1 MTEKRQY
8 AMTLS
13 LNVLN
18 HLGIGLY
25 SNIPAVLSEIVAN
38 AWDADATRVDVSI
51 DRNDGVIE
59 VVDNGSGMTVEDINN
74 KFLKV
79 GYQRRKDASE
89 TPTGRPVMGRK
100 GIGKLAAFSIARI
113 VEVHTIK
120 TNPNALQMDRE
131 AIKAQIT
138 HSESSEEYF
147 PDAITP
153 DVGGM
158 TTGTR
163 LVLRDL
169 DKNLTSAAL
178 YLRKRLARRF
188 SIIGPSHK
196 FSVIVDKTEITPED
210 RDFFKKLEF
219 VWHFGNPDV
228 LNTLDG
234 TKRVG
239 ELKSEIETPNGTQQV
254 DGWIGTVDRPRTLDD
269 VNNSIVLLSRG
280 RLVHENMLPDFKE
293 AGVYAQYV
301 VGEINADFLDDD
313 DGDDMVTSGRQSV
326 KEDDPRYEAVNALVY
341 AGLREVKR
349 QWTDLRKKKGKER
362 ALTYPSI
369 KKWYDRRGKDQQTTA
384 ERLFGNIESLPAA
397 NRETKKELYKSTIL
411 AFEKFALQDMLS
423 ALQDVKSEDDFRMLS
438 NVVTGI
444 DDIEAIHYHEV
455 TKGRL
460 AVIRKL
466 IGVLPTALE
475 KILQEL
481 IYNHLWL
488 LHPSLDRVTSGGR
501 IEETVTAEFKKISA
515 KLSKKEKAGRI
526 DIRYTTATG
535 KHVIVE
541 LKKHDKSISAG
552 ELLDQLQKYRKT
564 LQKCLS
570 LRFPDE
576 PTDLEVIAI
585 LGKPPRGDDKENRQ
599 ILANIDAR
607 YVTYDQ
613 LILEAERSY
622 ANYLEKNKSIGEVK
636 AILEG
641 LDADFKAGKT
651 G

>member
-1 MTEKRQY
+1 MTERPQY

-38 AWDADATRVDVSI
+38 AWDADATHVNVNLN
-51 DRNDGVIE
+51 RNDGVIE
-59 VVDNGSGMTVEDINN
+59 VVDNGLGMTVEDINN

-79 GYQRRKDASE
+79 GYQRRKGANM
-89 TPTGRPVMGRK
+89 TPAGRPVMGRK
-100 GIGKLAAFSIARI
+100 GIGKLAAFSIARV

-120 TNPNALQMDRE
+120 KDPHALRMDRD
-131 AIKAQIT
+131 AIKDQIT
-138 HSESSEEYF
+138 HSESEEYF
-147 PDAITP
+147 PEKIAA
-153 DVGGM
+153 DVGTM
-158 TTGTR
+158 RRGTR
-163 LVLRDL
+163 LVLRKL
-169 DKNLTSAAL
+169 DKNLSSTAP
-178 YLRKRLARRF
+178 YLKKRLARRF
-188 SIIGPSHK
+188 SIIGPSYN
-196 FSVIVDKTEITPED
+196 FSVIVDKTKITPED
-210 RDFFKKLEF
+210 RDFFNKLEF
-219 VWHFGNPDV
+219 VWHFGDRDV
-228 LNTLDG
+228 LETLGD
-234 TKRVG
+234 TEIVG
-239 ELKSEIETPNGTQQV
+239 ELKSEISNGTQQIR
-254 DGWIGTVDRPRTLDD
+254 GWIGTVDRPRTLDD

-301 VGEINADFLDDD
+301 VGEVNADFLDDD
-313 DGDDMVTSGRQSV
+313 AGDDMVTSGRQSV

-369 KKWYDRRGKDQQTTA
+369 KKWYDRRGEDQQTTA

-423 ALQDVKSEDDFRMLS
+423 ALQDVESEDDFRMLS

-466 IGVLPTALE
+466 IGILPTALE

-552 ELLDQLQKYRKT
+552 ELLDQLQKYRRA

-585 LGKPPRGDDKENRQ
+585 LGKPPSGDDKENRK

-641 LDADFKAGKT
+641 LDADFKARET
-651 G
+651 E